1 MANIVVLRIRSK
13 KFDFQTASQ
22 SEIAFKMAKRSNMV
36 IFFRS
41 EYPVVGT
48 LNLCR
53 KTPET
58 LEKESG

>member
-1 MANIVVLRIRSK
+1 MIVVLRIHSQ
-13 KFDFQTASQ
+13 KFDIQTTSQ
-22 SEIAFKMAKRSNMV
+22 FEIAFKMAKRAKYDH
-36 IFFRS
+36 IFGS
-41 EYPVVGT
+41 EKYVVGT